1 MDMIKILVV
10 EDDKDLNRTMC
21 SFLSQNGYEA
31 QGCLLANDAY
41 NAMYN
46 KMFDLIISDIMMPQ
60 IDGFEFAST
69 VRKINPT
76 VPIIFVTARDDFS
89 AKQKGFEAGIDD
101 FMVKPIDLQE
111 LLLRISAL
119 MRRANIAQSKKIT
132 VGSFS
137 MDADGRSASNSGE
150 EINLTA
156 REFNLLYKL
165 LSYPKKTFTR
175 VQLMDEFWDADSNAT
190 PRAVDVYITK
200 LRDKLSDCKDFE
212 IVTVHG
218 LGYKAV
224 LK

>member
-1 MDMIKILVV
+1 MDMLKILVV
-10 EDDKDLNRTMC
+10 EDDKDLNKTMC

-46 KMFDLIISDIMMPQ
+46 NMFDLIISDIMMPQ

-89 AKQKGFEAGIDD
+89 SKQKGFSLGIDD

-111 LLLRISAL
+111 LLLRISAI
-119 MRRANIAQSKKIT
+119 MRRANIAQSRKIT
-132 VGSFS
+132 VGSFT
-137 MDADGRSASNSGE
+137 MDADDRSTSNSGE

>member
-69 VRKINPT
+69 VRKINPSI
-76 VPIIFVTARDDFS
+76 PIIFVTARDDFS

-137 MDADGRSASNSGE
+137 MDADDRSASNSGE

-200 LRDKLSDCKDFE
+200 LRDKLSACKDFE